1 MNGLLSLGTS
11 LFAQAGCGGG
21 ALMPWLIGSVFLL
34 YFIMFRPQARERAT
48 RDQMLKELKK
58 NDRVITI
65 GGMFGIVA
73 SVTPDK
79 DEVVL
84 KVDEESNTKIKFS
97 RASIHRVITTETTE
111 EKKK

>member
-1 MNGLLSLGTS
+1 MAWPL
-11 LFAQAGCGGG
+11 AQAACGGG
-21 ALMPWLIGSVFLL
+21 SLMPWLIGSLFLL
-34 YFIMFRPQARERAT
+34 YFIMIRPQARERAT

-58 NDRVITI
+58 NDKVMTI
-65 GGMFGIVA
+65 GGIYGIVA

-97 RASIHRVITTETTE
+97 RASIHRVISAESTE